1 MTATWSRFAR
11 YTPRVRKRPANT
23 TSASTRALLGGL
35 SPPAF
40 LSKHWQKQPALIRA
54 AVSSFGGVVS
64 REELFDLAARDDVD
78 SRCVR
83 RVRGRYVVE
92 SGPFRVAALKRMPAR
107 GWTLLV
113 HGVNLFVGEA
123 DRLLRRF
130 SFIPY
135 ARLDDVMVSYA
146 VEGGGVGPHFDSYDV
161 FLLQG
166 PGRRRWRYGRQADL
180 SLRPNAP
187 LKILR
192 RFVPE
197 HDATLAPGD
206 MLYLPPDIAHDGVA
220 VDECMTYSIGFRAPQ
235 NQEIV
240 EAFVDHV
247 RDNVDAD
254 GRYEDP
260 ELRATSHPGLID
272 GRMRRKF
279 TKAID
284 GVRWSSDDVRRFV
297 GCFLTEPKQSVVFT
311 PPPNASRPTFV
322 ALMRRRG
329 VRLDPRTQ
337 LLYDDARIFVNG
349 ETVSPSKR
357 DMGLLRTLADC
368 RVLSANECSAL
379 SGETQD
385 ILHEWYRHGFLAP
398 A

>member
-1 MTATWSRFAR
+1 
-11 YTPRVRKRPANT
+11 
-23 TSASTRALLGGL
+23 LLGGL
-35 SPPAF
+35 SASAF
-40 LSKHWQKQPALIRA
+40 LSKHWQKQPTLIRA
-54 AVSSFGGVVS
+54 AVPSFVGVVS
-64 REELFDLAARDDVD
+64 RPQLFDLAARDDVD

-92 SGPFRVAALKRMPAR
+92 SGPFRVAALKQMPVR
-107 GWTLLV
+107 DWTLLV
-113 HGVNLFVGEA
+113 HGVNLFVSEA

-146 VEGGGVGPHFDSYDV
+146 APGGGVGPHFDSYDV

-180 SLRPNAP
+180 ALRPESP

-240 EAFVDHV
+240 DAFVDHL
-247 RDNVDAD
+247 RDNVVAT
-254 GRYEDP
+254 GRYADP
-260 ELRATSHPGLID
+260 DLRATSHPGLI
-272 GRMRRKF
+272 GGGMRRKF
-279 TKAID
+279 AKAID
-284 GVRWSSDDVRRFV
+284 GVRWSSDDVGRFV
-297 GCFLTEPKQSVVFT
+297 GGFLTEPKQNVVFT
-311 PPPNASRPTFV
+311 PPPNTSRSKFI
-322 ALMRRRG
+322 ALVSRHG

-337 LLYDDARIFVNG
+337 LLYDDAWIFVNG
-349 ETVSPSKR
+349 DTVSPSTH
-357 DMGLLRTLADC
+357 DVASLRRLADC
-368 RVLSANECSAL
+368 RALSATECSGL
-379 SGETQD
+379 SAETHG
-385 ILHEWYRHGFLAP
+385 LLYEWYRHGFLAT